1 MRLDTVGGQP
11 QLNQYD
17 ARTKVVEAGQVRDRE
32 LAREK
37 RIQELREKQPG
48 ALTADRAAP
57 VQSNEII
64 FYVASAFAIVLI
76 VGFGSA
82 YLILQY
88 FGPA

>member
-11 QLNQYD
+11 RLNQWD

-48 ALTADRAAP
+48 ALTADRAPAE
-57 VQSNEII
+57 SSEII
-64 FYVASAFAIVLI
+64 FYVATAFAIVLF
-76 VGFGSA
+76 VGLGSA